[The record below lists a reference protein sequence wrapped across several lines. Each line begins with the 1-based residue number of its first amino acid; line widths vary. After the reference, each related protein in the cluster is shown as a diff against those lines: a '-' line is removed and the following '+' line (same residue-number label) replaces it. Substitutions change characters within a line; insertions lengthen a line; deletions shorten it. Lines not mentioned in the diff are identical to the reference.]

1 MPTKPA
7 PRWTRWWS
15 GRGVTNNGTPKA
27 RRGAMLRRCLPHLRT
42 RPLNRPALRLLF
54 ALLLT
59 PWLACADVRAAGA
72 VRVVGSTT
80 FLSFVQHVAE
90 DYMAQHPKATVV
102 VNAGGSSRG
111 YKAVLDGTA
120 DVAVVSGRLP
130 EELQREFSRRK
141 IVLNQ
146 KTVGYRALVAAVHPS
161 NPVRNLSHAE
171 LSAVF
176 SGQISSWKTL
186 GVPQG
191 KPIQL
196 LIGPPG
202 GGLTDIWKSEALIDG
217 ATFSAKA
224 QVRSAAQRAAMVAK
238 NPDAITYLAMN
249 DDTPGLAYLSIN
261 GVPPTARQVAD
272 GAYLLRSQLTLISR
286 GGSGHDVED
295 FLRHFEEPQ
304 PYWVLDGLM
313 FAKPR

>member
-1 MPTKPA
+1 M
-7 PRWTRWWS
+7 TR
-15 GRGVTNNGTPKA
+15 T
-27 RRGAMLRRCLPHLRT
+27 AM
-42 RPLNRPALRLLF
+42 RLFF

-59 PWLACADVRAAGA
+59 PLLACVDAQAAGA
-72 VRVVGSTT
+72 IRVVGSTT

-90 DYMAQHPKATVV
+90 DYMAQTPDATVV
-102 VNAGGSSRG
+102 VNAGGSTRG

-120 DVAVVSGRLP
+120 DVAIVSGKLP
-130 EELQREFSRRK
+130 DELQREFARRG
-141 IVLNQ
+141 IVLSQ
-146 KTVGYRALVAAVHPS
+146 KIVGYRALVAAVHPS
-161 NPVRNLSHAE
+161 NPIRNLSHAE

-176 SGQISSWKTL
+176 SGQIGSWKTL

-202 GGLTDIWKSEALIDG
+202 GGLTEIWKTEALIDG

-224 QVRSAAQRAAMVAK
+224 LVRSASQRAAMVAK
-238 NPDAITYLAMN
+238 TPEAITYLAMN
-249 DDTPGLAYLSIN
+249 DDTPGLTYLAIN

-272 GAYLLRSQLTLISR
+272 GAYPLRSQLTLVSR
-286 GGSGHDVED
+286 EGSGKHVDA
-295 FLRHFEEPQ
+295 FLRYFEKPQ

-313 FAKPR
+313 FANPR

>member
-1 MPTKPA
+1 M
-7 PRWTRWWS
+7 
-15 GRGVTNNGTPKA
+15 
-27 RRGAMLRRCLPHLRT
+27 
-42 RPLNRPALRLLF
+42 NRPALRLLF

-59 PWLACADVRAAGA
+59 PWLACAGAQAAGA
-72 VRVVGSTT
+72 IRVVGSTT
-80 FLSFVQHVAE
+80 FLGFVQHVAE
-90 DYMAQHPKATVV
+90 DYMAQTTDATVV

-120 DVAVVSGRLP
+120 DVAIVSGKLP
-130 EELQREFSRRK
+130 DELHREFARRN
-141 IVLNQ
+141 IVLSQ

-161 NPVRNLSHAE
+161 NPIRNLSHAE

-191 KPIQL
+191 KAIQL

-249 DDTPGLAYLSIN
+249 EDTPGLAYLSIN
-261 GVPPTARQVAD
+261 GVPPTARQVAN
-272 GAYLLRSQLTLISR
+272 GAYPLRSQLTLVSR
-286 GGSGHDVED
+286 VGSGKAVEA
-295 FLRHFEEPQ
+295 FLRHFEKPQ

-313 FAKPR
+313 FANPN